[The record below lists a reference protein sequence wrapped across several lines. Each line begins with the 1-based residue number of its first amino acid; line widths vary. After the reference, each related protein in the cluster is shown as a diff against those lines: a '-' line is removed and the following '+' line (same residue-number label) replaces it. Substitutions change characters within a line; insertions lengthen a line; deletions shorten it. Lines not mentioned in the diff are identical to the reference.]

1 MSLQFRQNTMRKAC
15 CYTIFVLLAVN
26 IGGGLQETQM
36 DFIFLEKATSL
47 FADYE
52 EGIDKSLLNL
62 RGESLDNIV
71 KICQKL
77 KNESLSTFCLH
88 SLKIRLGDSAKILLP
103 ESETTKQRR
112 NDLQSFY
119 IDIAVYSNVKNIV
132 IIAENKTQDLVN
144 IQRLL
149 MYRAFRVITCLRGE
163 VHDNACFYDSH
174 PKLFLHFGFSCAY
187 NNLKAVRKLLHFIHE
202 DASFIQINR
211 LQVPPSMTNQVFIRV
226 DSLKTFD
233 ECSDNLHIPIN
244 SNVVLVTG
252 GYHENMD
259 LWDVYRPGPDAE
271 IRLGKHN

>member
-1 MSLQFRQNTMRKAC
+1 MRKAC

-36 DFIFLEKATSL
+36 DFNFLEKATSL

-52 EGIDKSLLNL
+52 EGIDKSLLDL
-62 RGESLDNIV
+62 RGQSLDNIV

-88 SLKIRLGDSAKILLP
+88 ALKIRLSDSAKILLP
-103 ESETTKQRR
+103 ESETTKQRV
-112 NDLQSFY
+112 DLQSFY

-132 IIAENKTQDLVN
+132 IIAENKTQDLFN

-149 MYRAFRVITCLRGE
+149 MFRAFRVITCLGGE

-202 DASFIQINR
+202 NASFIQINC

-226 DSLKTFD
+226 DSLKTFN
-233 ECSDNLHIPIN
+233 ECSDQLDIPIN

-252 GYHENMD
+252 GYHENID
-259 LWDVYRPGPDAE
+259 LWDVYRPGPDAD
-271 IRLGKHN
+271 IRSEKQYY

>member
-1 MSLQFRQNTMRKAC
+1 M
-15 CYTIFVLLAVN
+15 
-26 IGGGLQETQM
+26 
-36 DFIFLEKATSL
+36 

-62 RGESLDNIV
+62 RGQSLDKIV

-88 SLKIRLGDSAKILLP
+88 SLKIRLSDSAKILRP
-103 ESETTKQRR
+103 EIETTKQRV

-119 IDIAVYSNVKNIV
+119 IDMAVYSNVKNIV

-149 MYRAFRVITCLRGE
+149 MYRAFRVITCLGGE

-202 DASFIQINR
+202 NASFIQINC

-226 DSLKTFD
+226 DSFKTFK
-233 ECSDNLHIPIN
+233 ECSDHLDIPIN

-252 GYHENMD
+252 SYHENMD
-259 LWDVYRPGPDAE
+259 LWDVYRPGPDADVRSGKPNL
-271 IRLGKHN
+271 RLTVKGKLCPKL